1 VTHDELA
8 EKMARLVPD
17 HMFDDPENHP
27 LGVVIIVSAPEDGH
41 LLTLIRGSAMCGAMG
56 LVQAGRQLAEA
67 SGDPLIMIKAAFLAA
82 QMTGEIA
89 ERELPDLPRGEQH
102 VPDTAPFPQHL
113 RALLEGSGGQ
123 EG

>member
-1 VTHDELA
+1 MAILGSGNDDHDT
-8 EKMARLVPD
+8 KR
-17 HMFDDPENHP
+17 
-27 LGVVIIVSAPEDGH
+27 VV
-41 LLTLIRGSAMCGAMG
+41 LR
-56 LVQAGRQLAEA
+56 
-67 SGDPLIMIKAAFLAA
+67 DPLIMIKAAFLAA